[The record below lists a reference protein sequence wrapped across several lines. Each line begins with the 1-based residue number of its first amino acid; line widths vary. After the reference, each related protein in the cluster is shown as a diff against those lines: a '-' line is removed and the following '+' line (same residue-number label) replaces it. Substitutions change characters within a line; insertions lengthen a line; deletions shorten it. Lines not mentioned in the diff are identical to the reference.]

1 MRRLWSSRRRD
12 VSPWRVFWV
21 SLLVAFGVEGAIMLV
36 LRQVSPFPAGSLGEG
51 ITDALILSCIFGPVL
66 WVVAVRPLR
75 QVSRERGEL
84 LSRLITAQ
92 DEERARLARDM
103 HDQLGQDLTALGIGL
118 RALEVERS
126 PEQARARAG
135 ELASFASKSLEAVRR
150 IARGLH
156 PAVLE
161 DFGLA
166 VAVRRLC
173 EDYPRPGGAEADVAL
188 GIEERFDRNVEAAA
202 YRLVQEGLT
211 NCAKHAGPGVRAR
224 VTLRAEGGGLRVEVS
239 DDGPGFSPEVAQ
251 GLGLRSVQERVQ
263 LAHGEL
269 TIRAGGQQGGTLM
282 SAWLPATPR
291 SGRP

>member
-1 MRRLWSSRRRD
+1 M
-12 VSPWRVFWV
+12 
-21 SLLVAFGVEGAIMLV
+21 SLLVAFGVEGATMLV
-36 LRQVSPFPAGSLGEG
+36 LRRVSPFPPGSIADGV
-51 ITDALILSCIFGPVL
+51 TDAVILSCIFGPVL

-75 QVSRERGEL
+75 RVSRERGEL
-84 LSRLITAQ
+84 LSRLIAAQ

-103 HDQLGQDLTALGIGL
+103 HDQLGQDLTAISLGL

-126 PEQARARAG
+126 PEEARRRSG
-135 ELASFASKSLEAVRR
+135 ELAAFASRSLEEVRR

-173 EDYPRPGGAEADVAL
+173 EDYPSPGDVESEVTLTDSA
-188 GIEERFDRNVEAAA
+188 RFHANVESAA
-202 YRLVQEGLT
+202 YRLVQESLT
-211 NCAKHAGPGVRAR
+211 NCAKHAGPGVRVR
-224 VTLRAEGGGLRVEVS
+224 VTMREERGGIHVEVR
-239 DDGPGFSPEVAQ
+239 DDGPGFQTEAAA

-263 LAHGEL
+263 LARGEL
-269 TIRAGGQQGGTLM
+269 TTWAGSAGGSRV

-291 SGRP
+291 SEQP

>member
-1 MRRLWSSRRRD
+1 MRRPWSSRRRD

-21 SLLVAFGVEGAIMLV
+21 SLLVAFGAEGGIMLV
-36 LRQVSPFPAGSLGEG
+36 LRRVSPFPPGSLGESM
-51 ITDALILSCIFGPVL
+51 TDAAILSLIFGPVL

-75 QVSRERGEL
+75 EVSRERGEL
-84 LSRLITAQ
+84 LNRLITAQ

-103 HDQLGQDLTALGIGL
+103 HDQLGQDLTALALGL
-118 RALEVERS
+118 RALELERS
-126 PEQARARAG
+126 PEQARVRAG
-135 ELASFASKSLEAVRR
+135 ELASFAAKSLDEVRR

-166 VAVRRLC
+166 VAVWRLC
-173 EDYPRPGGAEADVAL
+173 EDYPGPGGAEAVVTL
-188 GIEERFDRNVEAAA
+188 GEKERFERNVEAAV

-224 VTLRAEGGGLRVEVS
+224 VTLRAEEGGLRVEVS
-239 DDGPGFSPEVAQ
+239 DDGPGFSPEAAQ

-263 LAHGEL
+263 LAHGDL
-269 TIRAGGQQGGTLM
+269 TIRYGGSEGGTMM

>member
-1 MRRLWSSRRRD
+1 MRRLWSNRRRE

-36 LRQVSPFPAGSLGEG
+36 LRRVSPFPPGSVGESVA
-51 ITDALILSCIFGPVL
+51 DAVILSCIFGPVL

-75 QVSRERGEL
+75 DVSRERGEL
-84 LSRLITAQ
+84 LSRLIAAR

-103 HDQLGQDLTALGIGL
+103 HDQLGQDLTALALGL
-118 RALEVERS
+118 RGLELERR
-126 PEQARARAG
+126 PEEARRRSG
-135 ELASFASKSLEAVRR
+135 ELAAFASRSLEEVRR

-173 EDYPRPGGAEADVAL
+173 EDYPTPGDVKPDVTLADTA
-188 GIEERFDRNVEAAA
+188 RFHPNVESAA
-202 YRLVQEGLT
+202 YRLVQESLT
-211 NCAKHAGPGVRAR
+211 NCAKHAGPGVRVG
-224 VTLRAEGGGLRVEVS
+224 VTLREERGGIRVEVS
-239 DDGPGFSPEVAQ
+239 DDGPGFRTEVAP

-263 LAHGEL
+263 LARGEL
-269 TIRAGGQQGGTLM
+269 TTWGGPGEGTRV

-291 SGRP
+291 SEQA

>member
-1 MRRLWSSRRRD
+1 M
-12 VSPWRVFWV
+12 

-36 LRQVSPFPAGSLGEG
+36 LRRVSPFPAGSLGESV
-51 ITDALILSCIFGPVL
+51 TDAVILSCIFGPVL

-75 QVSRERGEL
+75 EVSRERGEL
-84 LSRLITAQ
+84 LSRLISAQ
-92 DEERARLARDM
+92 DQERARLARDM
-103 HDQLGQDLTALGIGL
+103 HDQLGQDLTALAVGL
-118 RALEVERS
+118 RALEVERN
-126 PEQARARAG
+126 PEDARQRAG
-135 ELASFASKSLEAVRR
+135 ELAAFASRSLEEVRR

-173 EDYPRPGGAEADVAL
+173 EDYPGAGGVEVDVTLGEAE
-188 GIEERFDRNVEAAA
+188 RYHPTVEAAA
-202 YRLVQEGLT
+202 YRLVQEALT

-224 VTLRAEGGGLRVEVS
+224 VLLRAERDGLRVEVG
-239 DDGPGFSPEVAQ
+239 DDGPGFSAEDAK

-263 LAHGEL
+263 LARGEL
-269 TIRAGGQQGGTLM
+269 TIEAGGRVLL

-291 SGRP
+291 SDQR